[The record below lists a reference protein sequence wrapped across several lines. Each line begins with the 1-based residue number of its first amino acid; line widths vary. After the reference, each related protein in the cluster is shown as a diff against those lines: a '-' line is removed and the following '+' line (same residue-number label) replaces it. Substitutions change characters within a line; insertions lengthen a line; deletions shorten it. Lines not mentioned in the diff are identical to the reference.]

1 MDFSSIC
8 EESTW
13 NVNINGTR
21 GKLTITLANSNNIVK
36 SIMNL
41 NSPPTNQKLGTHDS
55 VSPKLTFVR
64 IMDTIS
70 TLLQIQCLD
79 YLLSTSA
86 GAGDVIADYFDVL
99 PESSLFSSPSGIDS
113 IHRTIFG

>member
-1 MDFSSIC
+1 MDFSSIH

-13 NVNINGTR
+13 NVNINGTK

-36 SIMNL
+36 SLIKF
-41 NSPPTNQKLGTHDS
+41 NSPPASQKLGTRDS

-70 TLLQIQCLD
+70 TLLQIQCL
-79 YLLSTSA
+79 
-86 GAGDVIADYFDVL
+86 
-99 PESSLFSSPSGIDS
+99 
-113 IHRTIFG
+113 

>member
-1 MDFSSIC
+1 MYTITFYLNLPSNSHRHENKYLNTNSLMDLSSIC

-21 GKLTITLANSNNIVK
+21 GKLTISLANSNNIVK

-41 NSPPTNQKLGTHDS
+41 NSPPAIQKLGTHDS

-70 TLLQIQCLD
+70 TLLQIKRLD
-79 YLLSTSA
+79 YLLSA
-86 GAGDVIADYFDVL
+86 
-99 PESSLFSSPSGIDS
+99 
-113 IHRTIFG
+113 RCWCW